1 MSSVGVEEGIGND
14 GWSVVSEEGWENF
27 WVITGEVDLPGGG
40 LAEQGHKAAGGDV
53 GSCRIAHENAIAF
66 QLTDLGAIGA

>member
-1 MSSVGVEEGIGND
+1 
-14 GWSVVSEEGWENF
+14 
-27 WVITGEVDLPGGG
+27 VITGEVDLPGGG